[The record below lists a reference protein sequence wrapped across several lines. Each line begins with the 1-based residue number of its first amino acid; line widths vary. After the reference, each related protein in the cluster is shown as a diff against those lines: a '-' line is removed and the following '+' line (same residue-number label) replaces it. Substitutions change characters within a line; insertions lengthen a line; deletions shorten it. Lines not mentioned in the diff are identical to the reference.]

1 MSGETKAQLQARIED
16 LTAQLKAAKS
26 DENMQKAVE
35 MMKQQQQRIAKLESD
50 IQTLKRGHFGFVEN
64 LL

>member
-35 MMKQQQQRIAKLESD
+35 MMKQQQQRIAKLEAD